1 MKRRDQIEEKAL
13 DYCRQYKTSKYTA
26 ENAALLAFCDG
37 AQWADENPTDEDP
50 ETTSDARKKYRI
62 EVAELAKQ
70 LFIHECSM
78 DIQWAFSLAE
88 RFVLSEYK
96 YLTTGEK

>member
-13 DYCRQYKTSKYTA
+13 DYCRQYKTTKYTA

-37 AQWADENPTDEDP
+37 AQWADENPTRSEA
-50 ETTSDARKKYRI
+50 TRKYRI

-88 RFVLSEYK
+88 RFVLSEYS
-96 YLTTGEK
+96 YLQTGKRN